1 MRKSDEYGG
10 NVTPLL
16 LNRPMMKDYIANEV
30 LSHWENLRDG
40 RLVPKRSDIDPRA
53 LRNAL
58 NYTFILE
65 ADAPNN
71 IRFRLA
77 GSKLCDCMGMEMRGM
92 PVYSM
97 IDPAARNAFNNAI
110 QTCMARPQILSLRM
124 HPIASMVLL
133 PMADEYNNINRVLG
147 CVTVD
152 PNHPDFPKRF
162 SVLSMTK
169 TRIIAAKSVL
179 AQPMSELAENQQVY
193 EIKKK
198 RATSRK
204 PPFLRIVK

>member
-1 MRKSDEYGG
+1 
-10 NVTPLL
+10 
-16 LNRPMMKDYIANEV
+16 MKDYIADEV
-30 LSHWENLRDG
+30 LSYWESLRDG
-40 RLVPKRSDIDPRA
+40 RLVPKRSEIDPRE
-53 LRNAL
+53 LRSSL

-65 ADAPNN
+65 ADAPDN

-92 PVYSM
+92 PAYSM
-97 IDPAARNAFNNAI
+97 IELKGRNAFNSAI
-110 QTCMARPQILSLRM
+110 QTCLIRPQILSFRM

-133 PMADEYNNINRVLG
+133 PMTDEDNNISRILG

-152 PNHPDFPKRF
+152 ANHPEFPTRF
-162 SVLSMTK
+162 SVLSMTQ

-179 AQPMSELAENQQVY
+179 QKPMSELAEDDQPFKPQS
-193 EIKKK
+193 K
-198 RATSRK
+198 RAASVK